1 MTKISRLTRGGA
13 KPARENALGEFG
25 FLDRKLTLGER
36 FALAFTV
43 KSIHGLPDFL
53 QQYSDAC
60 DMLDLLE
67 GKDCRRGGYI
77 LGKALTHFQSISGF
91 QPDGLDKE
99 FEPRFQFMP
108 EACEKFIAEATAA
121 GVAYVEAMEAKVEDE
136 NGHTGG
142 IPLTAILRGPRTP
155 KAA

>member
-1 MTKISRLTRGGA
+1 MTKISRLTRDGT
-13 KPARENALGEFG
+13 KPARENPLGEFG

-36 FALAFTV
+36 FALAFTL

-60 DMLDLLE
+60 DMLDMLE

-77 LGKALTHFQSISGF
+77 LEKALTHFQSISGF
-91 QPDGLDKE
+91 KPNGLDKE

-121 GVAYVEAMEAKVEDE
+121 GVAYVEAMEARVKDE
-136 NGHTGG
+136 NDKTTG
-142 IPLTAILRGPRTP
+142 IPISAIIRGPRNT

>member
-1 MTKISRLTRGGA
+1 MTTISRLTRGGA
-13 KPARENALGEFG
+13 KPARENPLGKFG

-53 QQYSDAC
+53 QQYSDAS
-60 DMLDLLE
+60 DMIDLLE
-67 GKDCRRGGYI
+67 GKDCGRGGYI
-77 LGKALTHFQSISGF
+77 LKKALTHFQSISGF
-91 QPDGLDKE
+91 QPDALDKE

-108 EACEKFIAEATAA
+108 EACEKFIAEATVA
-121 GVAYVEAMEAKVEDE
+121 GVAYVEAMEAIVDDE
-136 NGHTGG
+136 NNEATG
-142 IPLTAILRGPRTP
+142 IPISAIIRGPRNT